1 MALLDP
7 LLQGVIKDTGGK
19 AKVDLTLTGQ
29 RRDASLNGEITVT
42 DLHTTLDYTK
52 CTYSAPKARVEVKNN
67 RFYLRNA
74 PIYDVHNNS
83 GLMSMDLSLDHL
95 SNIEYSLEAQF
106 DDMRV
111 LGTTKR
117 DNDMFYG
124 DIFASGNVRVSG
136 DKAGVKMDIAA
147 TSSNNSKFFMP
158 LTDKSNI
165 SSADFVTFAKPTA
178 ADTTNYL
185 VRKKMMFER
194 RQKQRTASGGGMDI
208 NMSLDVKEN
217 AEVQIVI
224 DPTVN
229 AVIKEQIGKAN
240 AEGLITSREGVTALV
255 NEEVAEICS
264 AYGLNVTV
272 IIDNFDF
279 TDAFTN
285 AVEAKQVATQEKLR
299 AQTEQERLTM
309 EAQQKAERNRIEAQ
323 SAAEIARINAEAD
336 LEVQRISADAAEYA
350 GQKEAAVNS
359 AIAQSVTPELIEYQ
373 YALRWDG
380 KLPTYMMGEGSTPIV
395 NLPMMGEEE

>member
-1 MALLDP
+1 MFAVVIGILLILAAIVAP
-7 LLQGVIKDTGGK
+7 LVMSANDLRGGGFASMVCVLLAIIIVGASCISTVPTGHTGI
-19 AKVDLTLTGQ
+19 LTTFG
-29 RRDASLNGEITVT
+29 
-42 DLHTTLDYTK
+42 
-52 CTYSAPKARVEVKNN
+52 RVEE
-67 RFYLRNA
+67 RNLPEGMNFHA
-74 PIYDVHNNS
+74 PWQNITTITNKEQRDSGS
-83 GLMSMDLSLDHL
+83 GLAFSKDMQEVSYAYTTRHQLLSAYAP
-95 SNIEYSLEAQF
+95 NVYKT
-106 DDMRV
+106 V
-111 LGTTKR
+111 GT
-117 DNDMFYG
+117 DYYN
-124 DIFASGNVRVSG
+124 
-136 DKAGVKMDIAA
+136 
-147 TSSNNSKFFMP
+147 
-158 LTDKSNI
+158 
-165 SSADFVTFAKPTA
+165 
-178 ADTTNYL
+178 
-185 VRKKMMFER
+185 
-194 RQKQRTASGGGMDI
+194 
-208 NMSLDVKEN
+208 
-217 AEVQIVI
+217 IVI

-255 NEEVAEICS
+255 NNEVAELCS

-279 TDAFTN
+279 TDAFTT

-350 GQKEAAVNS
+350 GQKEAAVNT

-395 NLPMMGEEE
+395 NLPMVGEEE

>member
-1 MALLDP
+1 MFAVVIGILLIIAAIVAPLVMSANELRGGGFASVVCVLLALIIVGASCISTVP
-7 LLQGVIKDTGGK
+7 TGHTGI
-19 AKVDLTLTGQ
+19 LTTFG
-29 RRDASLNGEITVT
+29 
-42 DLHTTLDYTK
+42 
-52 CTYSAPKARVEVKNN
+52 RVEE
-67 RFYLRNA
+67 RNLPEGMNFHA
-74 PIYDVHNNS
+74 PWQNITTMTNKEQRDSGS
-83 GLMSMDLSLDHL
+83 GLAFSKDMQEVSYAYTTRHQLLSAYAP
-95 SNIEYSLEAQF
+95 NVYKT
-106 DDMRV
+106 V
-111 LGTTKR
+111 GT
-117 DNDMFYG
+117 DYYN
-124 DIFASGNVRVSG
+124 
-136 DKAGVKMDIAA
+136 
-147 TSSNNSKFFMP
+147 
-158 LTDKSNI
+158 
-165 SSADFVTFAKPTA
+165 
-178 ADTTNYL
+178 
-185 VRKKMMFER
+185 
-194 RQKQRTASGGGMDI
+194 
-208 NMSLDVKEN
+208 
-217 AEVQIVI
+217 IVI

-240 AEGLITSREGVTALV
+240 AEGLITSRESVTALV
-255 NEEVAEICS
+255 NNEVAELCS

-279 TDAFTN
+279 TDAFTT

-309 EAQQKAERNRIEAQ
+309 EAQQKAERNRIEAE

-350 GQKEAAVNS
+350 GQKEAAVNT

>member
-1 MALLDP
+1 MFAVVIGILLIIAAIALPFITHGMGYKGGGIGSVVALI
-7 LLQGVIKDTGGK
+7 LAAVIVITSCISTVPTGHTGI
-19 AKVDLTLTGQ
+19 LTTFG
-29 RRDASLNGEITVT
+29 
-42 DLHTTLDYTK
+42 
-52 CTYSAPKARVEVKNN
+52 RVEE
-67 RFYLRNA
+67 RNLPEGMNFHA
-74 PIYDVHNNS
+74 PWQNITTMTNKEQRDSGS
-83 GLMSMDLSLDHL
+83 GLAFSKDMQEVSYAYTTRHQLLSAYAP
-95 SNIEYSLEAQF
+95 NVYKT
-106 DDMRV
+106 V
-111 LGTTKR
+111 GT
-117 DNDMFYG
+117 DYYN
-124 DIFASGNVRVSG
+124 
-136 DKAGVKMDIAA
+136 
-147 TSSNNSKFFMP
+147 
-158 LTDKSNI
+158 
-165 SSADFVTFAKPTA
+165 
-178 ADTTNYL
+178 
-185 VRKKMMFER
+185 
-194 RQKQRTASGGGMDI
+194 
-208 NMSLDVKEN
+208 
-217 AEVQIVI
+217 IVI

-255 NEEVAEICS
+255 NNEVAELCS

-279 TDAFTN
+279 TDAFTT

>member
-1 MALLDP
+1 MFAVVIGILL
-7 LLQGVIKDTGGK
+7 I
-19 AKVDLTLTGQ
+19 
-29 RRDASLNGEITVT
+29 I
-42 DLHTTLDYTK
+42 
-52 CTYSAPKARVEVKNN
+52 SAIV
-67 RFYLRNA
+67 A
-74 PIYDVHNNS
+74 PI
-83 GLMSMDLSLDHL
+83 LMSANGM
-95 SNIEYSLEAQF
+95 
-106 DDMRV
+106 
-111 LGTTKR
+111 
-117 DNDMFYG
+117 
-124 DIFASGNVRVSG
+124 
-136 DKAGVKMDIAA
+136 
-147 TSSNNSKFFMP
+147 
-158 LTDKSNI
+158 
-165 SSADFVTFAKPTA
+165 
-178 ADTTNYL
+178 
-185 VRKKMMFER
+185 
-194 RQKQRTASGGGMDI
+194 SGGGITSVVCVVLAIVVVGASCISTVPTGHTGILTTFGRVEERNLPEGMNFHAPWQNI
-208 NMSLDVKEN
+208 TTMTNKEQRDSGSGL
-217 AEVQIVI
+217 AFSKDMQEVSYAYTTRHQLLSAYAPNVYKTVGTNYYNIVI

-240 AEGLITSREGVTALV
+240 AEGLITSRESVTALV
-255 NEEVAEICS
+255 NDEVAELCS

-309 EAQQKAERNRIEAQ
+309 EAQQKAERNRIEAE

-350 GQKEAAVNS
+350 GQKEAAVNT

>member
-1 MALLDP
+1 MFAVIIGILLIIAAIVAPLVMSANELRGGGFASVVCVLLALIIVGASCISTVP
-7 LLQGVIKDTGGK
+7 TGHTGI
-19 AKVDLTLTGQ
+19 LTTFG
-29 RRDASLNGEITVT
+29 
-42 DLHTTLDYTK
+42 
-52 CTYSAPKARVEVKNN
+52 RVEE
-67 RFYLRNA
+67 RNLPEGMNFHA
-74 PIYDVHNNS
+74 PWQNITTMTNKEQRDSGS
-83 GLMSMDLSLDHL
+83 GLAFSKDMQEVSYAYTTRHQLLSA
-95 SNIEYSLEAQF
+95 YAP
-106 DDMRV
+106 
-111 LGTTKR
+111 
-117 DNDMFYG
+117 
-124 DIFASGNVRVSG
+124 NVYKTVG
-136 DKAGVKMDIAA
+136 
-147 TSSNNSKFFMP
+147 
-158 LTDKSNI
+158 
-165 SSADFVTFAKPTA
+165 
-178 ADTTNYL
+178 TNYY
-185 VRKKMMFER
+185 
-194 RQKQRTASGGGMDI
+194 S
-208 NMSLDVKEN
+208 
-217 AEVQIVI
+217 IVI

-240 AEGLITSREGVTALV
+240 AEGLITSRENVTALV
-255 NEEVAEICS
+255 NEEVAEMCS

-279 TDAFTN
+279 TDAFTT

>member
-1 MALLDP
+1 MFAVVIGILLILAAIVAP
-7 LLQGVIKDTGGK
+7 LVMSANELRGGGFASMVCILLAIIIVGASCISTVPTGHTGI
-19 AKVDLTLTGQ
+19 LTTFG
-29 RRDASLNGEITVT
+29 
-42 DLHTTLDYTK
+42 
-52 CTYSAPKARVEVKNN
+52 RVEE
-67 RFYLRNA
+67 RNLPEGMNFHA
-74 PIYDVHNNS
+74 PWQ
-83 GLMSMDLSLDHL
+83 
-95 SNIEYSLEAQF
+95 NI
-106 DDMRV
+106 
-111 LGTTKR
+111 TTMTNKEQR
-117 DNDMFYG
+117 D
-124 DIFASGNVRVSG
+124 SGNGLAFSKDMQEVSYAYTTRHQLLSAYAPNVYKTVG
-136 DKAGVKMDIAA
+136 
-147 TSSNNSKFFMP
+147 
-158 LTDKSNI
+158 TDYYN
-165 SSADFVTFAKPTA
+165 
-178 ADTTNYL
+178 
-185 VRKKMMFER
+185 
-194 RQKQRTASGGGMDI
+194 
-208 NMSLDVKEN
+208 
-217 AEVQIVI
+217 IVI

-255 NEEVAEICS
+255 NDEVAELCS

-350 GQKEAAVNS
+350 GQKEAAVNT
-359 AIAQSVTPELIEYQ
+359 AIAQSVTLELIEYQ

>member
-1 MALLDP
+1 MFAVVIGILLILAAIVAPIFMSTNGMHGGGFASMVCILLAL
-7 LLQGVIKDTGGK
+7 VIVGASCISTVPTGHTGI
-19 AKVDLTLTGQ
+19 LTTFG
-29 RRDASLNGEITVT
+29 
-42 DLHTTLDYTK
+42 
-52 CTYSAPKARVEVKNN
+52 RVEE
-67 RFYLRNA
+67 RNLPEGMNFHA
-74 PIYDVHNNS
+74 PWQ
-83 GLMSMDLSLDHL
+83 
-95 SNIEYSLEAQF
+95 NI
-106 DDMRV
+106 
-111 LGTTKR
+111 TTMTNKEQR
-117 DNDMFYG
+117 D
-124 DIFASGNVRVSG
+124 SGNGLAFSKDMQEVSYAYTTRHQLLSAYAPNVYKTVG
-136 DKAGVKMDIAA
+136 
-147 TSSNNSKFFMP
+147 
-158 LTDKSNI
+158 TDYYN
-165 SSADFVTFAKPTA
+165 
-178 ADTTNYL
+178 
-185 VRKKMMFER
+185 
-194 RQKQRTASGGGMDI
+194 
-208 NMSLDVKEN
+208 
-217 AEVQIVI
+217 IVI

-255 NEEVAEICS
+255 NKEVAELCS

-309 EAQQKAERNRIEAQ
+309 EAQQKAERNRIEAE

-350 GQKEAAVNS
+350 GQKEAAVNT

>member
-1 MALLDP
+1 MFAVVIGILLILAAIVAP
-7 LLQGVIKDTGGK
+7 LVMSANEFRGGGFASMVCILLAIIIVGASCISTVPTGHTGI
-19 AKVDLTLTGQ
+19 LTTFG
-29 RRDASLNGEITVT
+29 
-42 DLHTTLDYTK
+42 
-52 CTYSAPKARVEVKNN
+52 RVEE
-67 RFYLRNA
+67 RNLPEGMNFHA
-74 PIYDVHNNS
+74 PWQ
-83 GLMSMDLSLDHL
+83 
-95 SNIEYSLEAQF
+95 NI
-106 DDMRV
+106 
-111 LGTTKR
+111 TTMTNKEQR
-117 DNDMFYG
+117 D
-124 DIFASGNVRVSG
+124 SGNGLAFSKDMQEVSYAYTTRHQLLSAYAPNVYKTVG
-136 DKAGVKMDIAA
+136 
-147 TSSNNSKFFMP
+147 
-158 LTDKSNI
+158 TDYYN
-165 SSADFVTFAKPTA
+165 
-178 ADTTNYL
+178 
-185 VRKKMMFER
+185 
-194 RQKQRTASGGGMDI
+194 
-208 NMSLDVKEN
+208 
-217 AEVQIVI
+217 IVI

-255 NEEVAEICS
+255 NDEVAELCS

-350 GQKEAAVNS
+350 GQKEAAVNT

>member
-1 MALLDP
+1 MFAVVIGILLILAAIVAP
-7 LLQGVIKDTGGK
+7 LVMSANDLRGGGFASVVCILLAIIIVGASCISTVPTGHTGI
-19 AKVDLTLTGQ
+19 LTTFG
-29 RRDASLNGEITVT
+29 
-42 DLHTTLDYTK
+42 
-52 CTYSAPKARVEVKNN
+52 RVEE
-67 RFYLRNA
+67 RNLPEGMNFHA
-74 PIYDVHNNS
+74 PWQNITTMTNKEQRDSGS
-83 GLMSMDLSLDHL
+83 GLAFSKDMQEVSYAYTTRHQLLSAYAP
-95 SNIEYSLEAQF
+95 NVYKT
-106 DDMRV
+106 V
-111 LGTTKR
+111 GT
-117 DNDMFYG
+117 DYYN
-124 DIFASGNVRVSG
+124 
-136 DKAGVKMDIAA
+136 
-147 TSSNNSKFFMP
+147 
-158 LTDKSNI
+158 
-165 SSADFVTFAKPTA
+165 
-178 ADTTNYL
+178 
-185 VRKKMMFER
+185 
-194 RQKQRTASGGGMDI
+194 
-208 NMSLDVKEN
+208 
-217 AEVQIVI
+217 IVI

-255 NEEVAEICS
+255 NNEVAELCS

-279 TDAFTN
+279 TDAFTT

>member
-1 MALLDP
+1 MFAVIIGILLIIAAIVAPLVMSANELRGGGFASVVCILLALVVVGASCISTVP
-7 LLQGVIKDTGGK
+7 TGHTGI
-19 AKVDLTLTGQ
+19 LTTFG
-29 RRDASLNGEITVT
+29 
-42 DLHTTLDYTK
+42 
-52 CTYSAPKARVEVKNN
+52 RVEE
-67 RFYLRNA
+67 RNLPEGMNFHA
-74 PIYDVHNNS
+74 PWQNITTMTNKEQRDSGS
-83 GLMSMDLSLDHL
+83 GLAFSKDMQEVSYAYTTRHQLLSA
-95 SNIEYSLEAQF
+95 YAP
-106 DDMRV
+106 
-111 LGTTKR
+111 
-117 DNDMFYG
+117 
-124 DIFASGNVRVSG
+124 NVYKTVG
-136 DKAGVKMDIAA
+136 
-147 TSSNNSKFFMP
+147 
-158 LTDKSNI
+158 
-165 SSADFVTFAKPTA
+165 
-178 ADTTNYL
+178 TNYY
-185 VRKKMMFER
+185 
-194 RQKQRTASGGGMDI
+194 
-208 NMSLDVKEN
+208 N
-217 AEVQIVI
+217 IVI

-240 AEGLITSREGVTALV
+240 AEGLITSRESVTALV
-255 NEEVAEICS
+255 NEEVAELCS
-264 AYGLNVTV
+264 TYGLNVTV